1 MINPVK
7 KATDATCSASSRFPS
22 TDGSGY
28 EVAASHAYHEG
39 QRLDNCHGREDN
51 AYGTRS
57 TGSQLAYEKR
67 IGHVVNRS
75 YQHADDG
82 RNCQFRNDPIDR
94 GVGHLIVLVV
104 LGSCIFSQIK
114 HLDFLFVKN
123 AIYSKKYM
131 IKYSKNV
138 VIELLC

>member
-1 MINPVK
+1 MRP
-7 KATDATCSASSRFPS
+7 ASTFFIICQFPLS
-22 TDGSGY
+22 GTDGSGY

-75 YQHADDG
+75 HQHADDG
-82 RNCQFRNDPIDR
+82 RNCQFRNDPVDR

-104 LGSCIFSQIK
+104 LCSCIFSQIK
-114 HLDFLFVKN
+114 HLNFLCNMTK
-123 AIYSKKYM
+123 ASIAYIKK
-131 IKYSKNV
+131 SSNS
-138 VIELLC
+138 